1 MAPLTSGTVRC
12 AFVTAMVGRM
22 SRPPAMSSANAS
34 LTMCPQGSSDTMR
47 SGSDH
52 GGYGP
57 IGSAGEVSVRSGTW
71 TGSSRPAATASA
83 R

>member
-1 MAPLTSGTVRC
+1 
-12 AFVTAMVGRM
+12 
-22 SRPPAMSSANAS
+22 MSSANTS

-52 GGYGP
+52 CGYGP